1 MKKLISLLLLVLIST
16 LMLFASDVYFAF
28 GDIGQHPDI
37 LVGFFPSYVYAGAGI
52 KLPKLMTGN
61 TTDIQVLVGEGYLQ
75 RLLWQD
81 KESGENKYEDKTDPW
96 DKNSALKYNAWTNDL
111 TFRFRQGFFSSP
123 VEGKDLFLLTLQ
135 SNVKYERYYGK
146 SSLGP
151 FNIKGTLDETMG
163 DGSYSGKIYPELNG
177 NGNSFLGMELS
188 ATLKLDMMKDTLH
201 TNDGLWARIDLKYG
215 PEILNSFSEGK
226 ADYISTSLNIVGAR
240 TLWNYTSGGES
251 MLSLILIDR
260 ANASWTGG
268 EYIPSF
274 VQGPVSLGRKVRG
287 FNTYTY
293 NTEFTCV
300 NNLDLRITGPGL
312 GLDKLAPRI
321 NLFVDCGYGWG
332 NVMNTQR
339 SERNFLAS
347 TGVQIEMS
355 FFDFIDLGY
364 QINYL
369 LVDKEKYTQPGKIT
383 TNFTFFLDF

>member
-1 MKKLISLLLLVLIST
+1 MKKFISLLIVLLMT
-16 LMLFASDVYFAF
+16 LSLLSASNVYFAF

-37 LVGFFPSYVYAGAGI
+37 LTGFFPSYVYAGAGI
-52 KLPKLMTGN
+52 KLPSLIDGN
-61 TTDIQVLVGEGYLQ
+61 TTDMQVLIGEGYLQ

-81 KESGENKYEDKTDPW
+81 KDSGENRYEDTVSPW
-96 DKNSALKYNAWTNDL
+96 DKTSALKYNAWSNDL
-111 TFRFRQGFFSSP
+111 TLRFRQGFLESP
-123 VEGKDLFLLTLQ
+123 VEGKDLFMLTLAA
-135 SNVKYERYYGK
+135 NTKYERYYGA
-146 SSLGP
+146 SSFGP
-151 FNIKGTLDETMG
+151 FSIKGTLDSVMG
-163 DGSYSGKIYPELNG
+163 GDKYSGNIYPELQG
-177 NGNSFLGMELS
+177 DGTSFLGMELQV
-188 ATLKLDMMKDTLH
+188 TLKMDAMKDTLH
-201 TNDGLWARIDLKYG
+201 TNDGIWARIDLKYG

-226 ADYISTSLNIVGAR
+226 ADYITTTLNVVGAK
-240 TLWNYTSGGES
+240 TLWNMEEDGRSIF
-251 MLSLILIDR
+251 SLILIDR

-268 EYIPSF
+268 DAVPSF

-293 NTEFTCV
+293 NTEFTAV

-312 GLDKLAPRI
+312 GLEKLAPRI

-332 NVMNTQR
+332 NVLNTVR
-339 SERNFLAS
+339 SESNFLAS
-347 TGVQIEMS
+347 TGVQIEFS